1 MNYLLEVTLCWA
13 VFFGIYHLLLRAE
26 TFHRTNRWYL
36 LGTLLLGLVIPM
48 LDVNWLVA
56 PTSPVYILQPI
67 TVGVQELEAVVITA
81 SQQEQGID
89 YQAVLLWMYW
99 LGVVVSLAR
108 FGYGLWQIRQLYR
121 SGDIAKQDSYDLVTT
136 SAPHLPFSFFRNLFW
151 SKNFVTTEEERRSI
165 VRHEEAHIFQKHSHD
180 VVLLELVAAF
190 AWCVPFVYFYKKALK
205 TTHEYLADAY
215 VTAGFDKK
223 QYGRLLLRQ
232 SHPGMQVAISNSL
245 FSSQLK
251 KRIVMMT
258 KTKSAQ
264 RAALKYLAVLPAVAV
279 LLMAFSLENSSLS
292 TGLELL
298 ENQPIENID
307 MPDSPPSA
315 MALRDTVPVEN
326 RLHYVAEM
334 AAQFPGDEGIPNAEG
349 GYDYPNKNLMKFIFD
364 NMRYPAE
371 ARDQG
376 IEGMVI
382 AKFVVEKDGSI
393 SDIDIKEGALGG
405 GCEEEVKRIISLMP
419 KWNPGT
425 MDGKPVRS
433 IRFLPIKFKLDDK
446 PLVVEA
452 VKPLTISDLDEAP
465 VMLGCESLTGEER
478 QNCSTGKL
486 VQAVFS
492 NVRYPA
498 EARKNGVE
506 GTVYAK
512 FIIEKDGSITKPEI
526 IRSLGSGCDEEVL
539 RVIGLMPKWSPG
551 KKDGQPVAVSF
562 MLPVKFKLDEGQ
574 EATKPSE
581 EVILEAFPN
590 PAGSDG
596 FEVRFKAPA
605 GRVSILFYD
614 ANAMKEVNEK
624 FFDVEKGQ
632 LNTYHIRPESVFA
645 NGKTGT
651 AAISLRDT
659 NGKVLATTKV
669 IVQ

>member
-13 VFFGIYHLLLRAE
+13 VFFGIYQLLLRAE

-48 LDVNWLVA
+48 LDVNWLVE

-264 RAALKYLAVLPAVAV
+264 GAALKYLAVLPAVAV
-279 LLMAFSLENSSLS
+279 LLMAFSFAGNMPNPTLLTDNQLS
-292 TGLELL
+292 EKVNELILPDTIPTGEKVYQTVD
-298 ENQPIENID
+298 E
-307 MPDSPPSA
+307 MP
-315 MALRDTVPVEN
+315 R
-326 RLHYVAEM
+326 
-334 AAQFPGDEGIPNAEG
+334 FPGCEDLSKEGEREQCSQAKLFEFLS
-349 GYDYPNKNLMKFIFD
+349 KNLK
-364 NMRYPAE
+364 YPAVAKE
-371 ARDQG
+371 KA
-376 IEGMVI
+376 IEGMVVV
-382 AKFVVEKDGSI
+382 KFVVQKDGSLA
-393 SDIDIKEGALGG
+393 DIDI
-405 GCEEEVKRIISLMP
+405 
-419 KWNPGT
+419 
-425 MDGKPVRS
+425 
-433 IRFLPIKFKLDDK
+433 IKG
-446 PLVVEA
+446 
-452 VKPLTISDLDEAP
+452 I
-465 VMLGCESLTGEER
+465 
-478 QNCSTGKL
+478 
-486 VQAVFS
+486 
-492 NVRYPA
+492 
-498 EARKNGVE
+498 
-506 GTVYAK
+506 
-512 FIIEKDGSITKPEI
+512 
-526 IRSLGSGCDEEVL
+526 GSGCDEEVL
-539 RVIGLMPKWSPG
+539 RIVDLMPKWIPG
-551 KKDGQPVAVSF
+551 QNVRKPVAVEFKLPIRFKLDNTAPITDEQVLTEVDEMPEMAGCENLSTEERKKCSEEKMFQAIFTNLKYPKEAREKGIEGTVFVKFVIQKDGSVANIETLKSVGYGCDEEVIRVVSNMPKWVPAKKDGKPVATSF
-562 MLPVKFKLDEGQ
+562 TLPIKFKLDNVNQ
-574 EATKPSE
+574 TSLPDADTKADNPALLSLN
-581 EVILEAFPN
+581 IYPN
-590 PAGSDG
+590 PASDRLVVTYD
-596 FEVRFKAPA
+596 VRTAASLRFA
-605 GRVSILFYD
+605 D
-614 ANAMKEVNEK
+614 ATGKEVGSIALKATDGKAETTVSMK
-624 FFDVEKGQ
+624 DFPKGMLYVTLSDSGGKLLGTRILLVE
-632 LNTYHIRPESVFA
+632 
-645 NGKTGT
+645 
-651 AAISLRDT
+651 
-659 NGKVLATTKV
+659 
-669 IVQ
+669 